1 MNHLSGFCMHIR
13 YFSPIVFQNNALT
26 FVSQWTKE
34 GSLLGATAFAA
45 VPTRGGHLIP
55 YGPPTVS
62 CKHGWVSGLLAA
74 IISANHSL
82 SSGFESNVIRFCHPL
97 TLPAEVIY

>member
-1 MNHLSGFCMHIR
+1 MLFLLYERLNTEGHESFIGFCMHIR

-62 CKHGWVSGLLAA
+62 CKHG
-74 IISANHSL
+74 
-82 SSGFESNVIRFCHPL
+82 
-97 TLPAEVIY
+97 

>member
-1 MNHLSGFCMHIR
+1 MLFLLYERLNTEGHESFIWILYAHSLF
-13 YFSPIVFQNNALT
+13 FSYCFPKQCFDICEPMA
-26 FVSQWTKE
+26 KE

-62 CKHGWVSGLLAA
+62 CKHG
-74 IISANHSL
+74 
-82 SSGFESNVIRFCHPL
+82 
-97 TLPAEVIY
+97 